1 MLPQSFRT
9 IPPALL
15 WRQSPKKLV
24 IGRRS
29 SVQSGILSLWIT
41 WSCSP
46 FYTLLIFITL
56 QPLELPFLPFLCLMF
71 CLSIFVSFSF
81 SQSSCVAPMLQC
93 FNLYFYPLFTPPLFD
108 FFLSP
113 SQMGVYILPCRRW
126 QVTLARSAV
135 LLAPR
140 NSWRRRMCGCWVS
153 RRGEPCRNYK
163 GLG

>member
-93 FNLYFYPLFTPPLFD
+93 FNLYFYPLFTPPLWLFSLTISD
-108 FFLSP
+108 GSLYSAMSSVAGHAGSIRRTFGSQKLLKTENVWLLS
-113 SQMGVYILPCRRW
+113 
-126 QVTLARSAV
+126 
-135 LLAPR
+135 
-140 NSWRRRMCGCWVS
+140 
-153 RRGEPCRNYK
+153 E
-163 GLG
+163 

>member
-93 FNLYFYPLFTPPLFD
+93 FNLYFYPLFTPPSLT
-108 FFLSP
+108 FFSHHLRWESIFCHVVGGRSRWLDP
-113 SQMGVYILPCRRW
+113 PYFWLPETPEDGEC
-126 QVTLARSAV
+126 VAAE
-135 LLAPR
+135 
-140 NSWRRRMCGCWVS
+140 WVGGGS
-153 RRGEPCRNYK
+153 HAETIK
-163 GLG
+163 V